1 MKKVLALPFMA
12 MAALVS
18 QAWGAV
24 CTSPGGGTF
33 CQFGTGCYEMSSEYS
48 GTSSCTAGTCTC
60 DQVIANC
67 IANGSVFK
75 GVTGLNESNGYGDN
89 VICKDNGGTWTNEGA
104 SPDRTVLGC
113 CKWET
118 ETSCYP
124 IYSGLDPT
132 DGEDG
137 ETKVKA
143 CSGGSNKYWSGSGA
157 CPTTCPTT
165 TPTYDGSNPADGF
178 CCWEANEYN
187 EYKGY
192 CGPIAGETTLAK
204 CETDGGSK
212 VSSCGSCQTSAP
224 TPILKFPTNQA
235 LIVAPYGRSLHISSV
250 RDATVSLYDMSGVKV
265 YSGKVRAGNSVFG
278 LEKVAS
284 GSYYA
289 IIQAGSESKKI
300 PVILK

>member
-1 MKKVLALPFMA
+1 MKKVLALSLLA
-12 MAALVS
+12 MAAMVS

-33 CQFGTGCYEMSSEYS
+33 CQFSTGCYEMSSEYS
-48 GTSSCTAGTCTC
+48 GTSTCTAGTCTC

-67 IANGSVFK
+67 IANGSIFK

-89 VICKDNGGTWTNEGA
+89 VICATNGGTWTNEGA
-104 SPDRTVLGC
+104 NPNRTVLGC

-118 ETSCYP
+118 ETNCYP

-137 ETKVKA
+137 ETKVTA
-143 CSGGSNKYWSGSGA
+143 CSGGANSFWSGSGA

-165 TPTYDGSNPADGF
+165 PPTYDGSANNCGNYY
-178 CCWEANEYN
+178 CKWETGCVKITPDPEN
-187 EYKGY
+187 G
-192 CGPIAGETTLAK
+192 ITTCDAAI
-204 CETDGGSK
+204 TN
-212 VSSCGSCQTSAP
+212 CQTYGEYFTNSTCSGSSP
-224 TPILKFPTNQA
+224 TIKFIPATQA

-250 RDATVSLYDMSGVKV
+250 REATVSLYDMSGVRV
-265 YSGKVRAGNSVFG
+265 YSGKVRAGNSVFNM
-278 LEKVAS
+278 EKVAS

-289 IIQAGSESKKI
+289 IVQAGSESKKI